1 MTPPAF
7 GHLSRYYQTLPPCGQ
22 DLQETYL
29 SLAAW
34 TRTADEAKREED
46 VTYGGQPTPG
56 AVQEVCCS
64 PACIVIDLLSKGND
78 RQITE
83 TIVVKIAGGE
93 GKAEGVICFRDVW
106 DVWAILVKQLGI
118 GSFQAFCRTV

>member
-1 MTPPAF
+1 M
-7 GHLSRYYQTLPPCGQ
+7 
-22 DLQETYL
+22 TYL

-34 TRTADEAKREED
+34 TRTTDEAKREHD

-64 PACIVIDLLSKGND
+64 PTCIVIDLLSKGND

-83 TIVVKIAGGE
+83 TIMVKIASSE
-93 GKAEGVICFRDVW
+93 GKAEGIIYFGDV
-106 DVWAILVKQLGI
+106 
-118 GSFQAFCRTV
+118 